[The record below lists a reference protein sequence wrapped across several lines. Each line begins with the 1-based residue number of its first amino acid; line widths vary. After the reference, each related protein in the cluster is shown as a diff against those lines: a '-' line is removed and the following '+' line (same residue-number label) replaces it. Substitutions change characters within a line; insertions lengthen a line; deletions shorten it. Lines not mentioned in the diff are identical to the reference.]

1 EHALRADTCPHAIDR
16 RVDDVLRG
24 PVARQSCGLHEA
36 LEQGRAF
43 RSVPHFRVELQ
54 AVDVALPVFHRR
66 DHAGFGRGA
75 DGEAG
80 WRFLHAVAMAHP
92 GHELALDTREEAA
105 AVIAQR
111 RLPVLADER
120 AALYATRG
128 DPSAELARYQLHAV
142 ADGEDRHAEPEQA
155 FRH

>member
-1 EHALRADTCPHAIDR
+1 
-16 RVDDVLRG
+16 
-24 PVARQSCGLHEA
+24 
-36 LEQGRAF
+36 
-43 RSVPHFRVELQ
+43 ELQ

-111 RLPVLADER
+111 RLPVLADAR

-155 FRH
+155 FRHAGSLRCVDTAGPAGEDDAGRREPLERGKVRGRRDDRGVDVELAQP